1 MNQVIYL
8 IWEVDKLDVNKLVP
22 VSVDLSKL
30 RDAVINDVAI
40 KKDVYNAKIKDI
52 EDEIPDI
59 TNLAIN
65 TNLNAKL
72 NEVKDLV
79 LLT

>member
-22 VSVDLSKL
+22 ASVDLSKL